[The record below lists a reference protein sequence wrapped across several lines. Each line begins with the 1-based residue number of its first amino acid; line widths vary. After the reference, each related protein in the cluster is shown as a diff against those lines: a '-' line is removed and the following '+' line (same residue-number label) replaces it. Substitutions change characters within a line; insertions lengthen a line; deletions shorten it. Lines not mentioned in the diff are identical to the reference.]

1 MKINKK
7 DYAKLK
13 YNFHALKAGESIFDM
28 GDLAPLKDVFSTQGK
43 EEKAFDLDPEFVLK
57 YLILMYSPG
66 SPAIEKF
73 QQMGKRKTWVLSQL
87 GVEPDAKNHYPDNIN
102 YLVTY
107 KCAPVVRKTSVF
119 LSLQKPIDWQIRL
132 HGEEQL
138 DRLLTMK
145 ERDEDEEGNISPST
159 LSLAD
164 ELKLRQ
170 LIEETRIQIEGA
182 TLRMMEAE
190 PSLLQELDVERF
202 AAQTYLGIRIEEQIK
217 FLPPMPKPKDQK
229 ADTFFSHVKKLGH
242 DKTNSG

>member
-7 DYAKLK
+7 DYTKIKYPIHLLK
-13 YNFHALKAGESIFDM
+13 TGDSIFDM
-28 GDLAPLKDVFSTQGK
+28 GDLAPMRSVF
-43 EEKAFDLDPEFVLK
+43 EKQNDDEQAFELDPEFVLR

-87 GVEPDAKNHYPDNIN
+87 GVEPDAKNMYPDNIN

-107 KCAPVVRKTSVF
+107 KCPSIVRKTSVF
-119 LSLQKPIDWQIRL
+119 ISLQKPIDWQIRL

-138 DRLLTMK
+138 DRLLTIR
-145 ERDEDEEGNISPST
+145 ERDEQGDAS

-202 AAQTYLGIRIEEQIK
+202 AAQTFLGIRIEEQIR
-217 FLPPMPKPKDQK
+217 FLPPMPKPRDQK
-229 ADTFFSHVKKLGH
+229 ADQFFPQVG
-242 DKTNSG
+242 N